1 MRIAA
6 EEPLELSPEPSL
18 RPRELDVGKA
28 LALRVTLLIKALLLA
43 LFPSTSLSTPL
54 LRLLLP
60 LIFGCP
66 SSDGAGDKERGNA
79 GEARVALG
87 IKWLIAIIT
96 DLRVRNTIYDYPKE
110 NQTLEP

>member
-6 EEPLELSPEPSL
+6 EEPPELSPEPSL

-28 LALRVTLLIKALLLA
+28 LALRVTLLFKALLLA

-60 LIFGCP
+60 LIFGCL
-66 SSDGAGDKERGNA
+66 SKDGERDNERGNA
-79 GEARVALG
+79 GEARVEFG
-87 IKWLIAIIT
+87 IDDDEKWLIAIVS
-96 DLRVRNTIYDYPKE
+96 DLRLRNNI
-110 NQTLEP
+110 L